1 MIQNDLEFEAMQE
14 RIQLF
19 ENVLAEARRNYS
31 PSSYQAM
38 SKAFLADIARMQ
50 EEIRVYLSCAE
61 EQLKAA

>member
-1 MIQNDLEFEAMQE
+1 MIQNDLELEAMQE

-19 ENVLAEARRNYS
+19 EKVLAEARRNYS
-31 PSSYQAM
+31 PSSYAAM

>member
-1 MIQNDLEFEAMQE
+1 MIQNDLELEAMQE

-31 PSSYQAM
+31 ASSYQAM

-50 EEIRVYLSCAE
+50 EEIRVYLSYAE